1 MFDKILVPLDGSE
14 HSLKALEI
22 AVQIAKKFGG
32 KLALIHVYSV
42 SVGPV
47 IMPEPTTLTPPMIP
61 VMTPAEVSKT
71 VEATRKAGNSI
82 LTDGEQKVKAEGV
95 QVETIL
101 KEGHTVQEIVKTAK
115 EGEFDLIVIGGRG
128 ISKIRELLLGSVTD
142 GVIHHAPC
150 PVLVI
155 KLVPR
160 SEDCASHPQ
169 SQP

>member
-1 MFDKILVPLDGSE
+1 LFDKILVPLDGSE

-95 QVETIL
+95 PVETML

-115 EGEFDLIVIGGRG
+115 EGTFDLIVIGGRG

-142 GVIHHAPC
+142 GVIHHVHC

-155 KLVPR
+155 KLV
-160 SEDCASHPQ
+160 S
-169 SQP
+169 

>member
-1 MFDKILVPLDGSE
+1 LFEKILVPLDGSE

-32 KLALIHVYSV
+32 KTSLIHVYSV
-42 SVGPV
+42 EVRPI

-61 VMTPAEVSKT
+61 VMTPEEVSKA
-71 VEATRKAGNSI
+71 VQVAHNAGARI
-82 LTDGEQKVKAEGV
+82 LADGEQKVKAEEV
-95 QVETIL
+95 QVETLL

-115 EGEFDLIVIGGRG
+115 EGRFDLIVIGGRG

-142 GVIHHAPC
+142 GVIHHASC

-155 KLVPR
+155 KFPR
-160 SEDCASHPQ
+160 SDDSASQ
-169 SQP
+169 SQS